1 MNANFILLHGK
12 DSNRVYRV
20 NVNLITKYFLS
31 EDKSGTCIYG
41 DNKTLILLAAESPEQ
56 VDNLINGN
64 NPVRLAPDLP

>member
-1 MNANFILLHGK
+1 MNAHFIHLHGK

-31 EDKSGTCIYG
+31 EDKLGTCIHG

-56 VDNLINGN
+56 VDDLITGDNSA
-64 NPVRLAPDLP
+64 RLAPDLP

>member
-20 NVNLITKYFLS
+20 NVNLITKY
-31 EDKSGTCIYG
+31 
-41 DNKTLILLAAESPEQ
+41 ESPEQ

-64 NPVRLAPDLP
+64 TPVTISPDLP